1 MMIQITPVHMP
12 LCTEEFSSK
21 FRGNPFSIKRR
32 EDLYFIES
40 LLSGNCTSVTLWL
53 FVF

>member
-40 LLSGNCTSVTLWL
+40 LLS
-53 FVF
+53 